1 MKISV
6 KNLSFSYG
14 KIPILKNIS
23 LDIKESNIICLVG
36 PNGSGKTTFIKC
48 IGKILEP
55 GGYVKLDGNN
65 IKNMKRNVIAQNISY
80 VPQIGVQINAANVID
95 VIMMGRMPYIGFK
108 TSSSDIEWVEKA
120 IKILNLEEL
129 ADKQYN
135 ELSGGQQQKVLIARA
150 IAQNPKVLLLDEPTN
165 SLDIRH
171 QLETLAVVYNFSRN
185 FGVTVIMAIHDLTI
199 AARYADYLV
208 MLKNGELIAYD
219 TPDQL
224 ITTAMIEEVYGI
236 ESKIYKDE
244 EIGIVVIPVKAKNF
258 KN

>member
-14 KIPILKNIS
+14 KTPILKNIS

-55 GGYVKLDGNN
+55 DGYVKLDGNN

-80 VPQIGVQINAANVID
+80 VPQIGVQINAVNVID

-120 IKILNLEEL
+120 IKILNLEQL

-244 EIGIVVIPVKAKNF
+244 EIGIVVIPVKAKN
-258 KN
+258 